1 MGKLSARR
9 ALSVIA
15 VADTNALIW
24 YIYDSPRLTTNAREI
39 FEQVAQGDDV
49 IGFSSISLAEIVYL
63 EEANR
68 IPEDSLAYLLESVDI
83 ADPILAEVPFDRQIA
98 QAMPLVERAQIPDLP
113 DRIISATAIH
123 FDVPLITSDR
133 KIRSSNVETLW

>member
-83 ADPILAEVPFDRQIA
+83 TDPILAEVPFDRQIA

>member
-49 IGFSSISLAEIVYL
+49 IGFSSISLAEIAYL

-113 DRIISATAIH
+113 DRIFSATAIH

>member
-1 MGKLSARR
+1 M
-9 ALSVIA
+9 IA

-83 ADPILAEVPFDRQIA
+83 TDPILAEVPFDRQIA

>member
-1 MGKLSARR
+1 M
-9 ALSVIA
+9 IA
-15 VADTNALIW
+15 IADTNALIW
-24 YIYDSPRLTTNAREI
+24 YIYDSPRLTTNAREM
-39 FEQVAQGDDV
+39 FEQAALESEI

-63 EEANR
+63 AEANR

-83 ADPILAEVPFDRQIA
+83 ADQFLAEIPFDRQIA
-98 QAMPLVERAQIPDLP
+98 QAMPLAERAQIPELP

-133 KIRSSNVETLW
+133 RIRSSDVETLW

>member
-123 FDVPLITSDR
+123 LDVPLITSDR

>member
-1 MGKLSARR
+1 M
-9 ALSVIA
+9 IA

-113 DRIISATAIH
+113 DRIISATAMH

>member
-1 MGKLSARR
+1 M
-9 ALSVIA
+9 IA

>member
-1 MGKLSARR
+1 
-9 ALSVIA
+9 VIA